1 MPKIQNNNNIINIEE
16 AKFYNNTVLINEQSG
31 TGKFAPIFTIDNVI
45 KLINEGLE
53 KTITSIKTS
62 LFIPSTPASITNNS
76 NTVVEKYEYKV
87 VKGSDVKFY
96 FTIGTWDFTVDDTL
110 IMREVYKLA
119 NIDKHEFVC
128 FFMELELVSKE
139 KVNVLLWTFGWG
151 YCSGPNCKKIPQS
164 TSLLPGT
171 DYVGEFTFPDKYTSQ
186 LCFLPTAL
194 SKERILKEK
203 WDMNITGTPALRF
216 LYLEPDK
223 VQNVIIFLERIIKC
237 NFYINGDVREDINKE
252 HMKFH
257 NIGKLFLTD
266 PAYASA
272 PLPRVYYF
280 RPSNLKYN
288 IARHVCPFVSSKTK
302 TAACIHI
309 PKTIIDYI
317 MTKEELG
324 ITLRNIGPRSLDIPK
339 RENLLL
345 DILDQ
350 MYLTYEA
357 NKCRPKKVEGLDGKI
372 VEGMK
377 KVSRKKRKK
386 KEKKKK
392 KKTKKKKKK

>member
-1 MPKIQNNNNIINIEE
+1 MSKIQNDNNIINIVE
-16 AKFYNNTVLINEQSG
+16 AEFYNNTDLINNPSG

-45 KLINEGLE
+45 KLIDEGGK

-76 NTVVEKYEYKV
+76 KSVVAKYEYNV
-87 VKGSDVKFY
+87 VKDSDVKFY

-119 NIDKHEFVC
+119 NIDKHQFVC
-128 FFMELELVSKE
+128 FFMELELYGHKP
-139 KVNVLLWTFGWG
+139 VNVLLWTFGWG

-164 TSLLPGT
+164 TSILPGK
-171 DYVGEFTFPDKYTSQ
+171 DYVGEFTLPDKYTLQ
-186 LCFLPTAL
+186 LCTLPIAL
-194 SKERILKEK
+194 SNKTILKEK
-203 WDMNITGTPALRF
+203 WDMMIPEKIE
-216 LYLEPDK
+216 YLKIDK
-223 VQNVIIFLERIIKC
+223 VKNVIIFLESIIKC
-237 NFYINGDVREDINKE
+237 NFYINGHVREDINKE
-252 HMKFH
+252 HMDFH

-266 PAYASA
+266 PAYASMRL
-272 PLPRVYYF
+272 PLVYYF
-280 RPSNLKYN
+280 RPKELKYN
-288 IARHVCPFVSSKTK
+288 IARHVCPIVSSKTN

-317 MTKEELG
+317 MEEELG
-324 ITLRNIGPRSLDIPK
+324 LTLRFIARRPRGITK
-339 RENLLL
+339 RDNLLL

-350 MYLTYEA
+350 MYLAYEA
-357 NKCRPKKVEGLDGKI
+357 KKCRPKKVEGLDGEKVAGI
-372 VEGMK
+372 K

-392 KKTKKKKKK
+392 KKTKKKKKKVTK